1 MTKDLRN
8 GSVLLEALLAVVIL
22 AAGLSIMVQSMA
34 QNMKIASQ
42 TVVYSQAAFLADEA
56 VFHIL
61 RERYAPKEAF
71 QSDAKQGPLAWEVSL
86 ARPDQTVDERL
97 SALQRVGVS
106 VAFSGEQRRKVLDT
120 EIFMI
125 RRPDN
130 IEQ

>member
-34 QNMKIASQ
+34 QNLKIASQ
-42 TVVYSQAAFLADEA
+42 TVVHSQAVFLADEA
-56 VFHIL
+56 MFHIL
-61 RERYAPKEAF
+61 KGRYAPQEGF
-71 QSDAKQGPLAWEVSL
+71 QAESKKGPLAWEASL
-86 ARPDQTVDERL
+86 TYPDQAVDERL

-106 VAFSGEQRRKVLDT
+106 VALAGEQRREVLDT